1 MRVSIVGL
9 GKVGSALAAAL
20 AIQGLCEELV
30 LVSQRAGF
38 RDGEAHDLRHAS
50 SFFRHRIV
58 VRAGDLAAT
67 RDSDILILT
76 ASHPA
81 PPGSVDR
88 GAVAAENTRLFA
100 ELVPRLVAYS
110 PGASILVVSNP
121 VDVLTHHV
129 LRWSELPRG
138 RVLGTGTLIDS
149 ARFRAI
155 LAERVH
161 VHPLDLRAY
170 IFGEHGPTQFPAVSL
185 ASIAGVRI
193 DPQEARRA
201 FADAV
206 EGGLQAYRSKGY
218 TSHAIAMAVCL
229 LVEAMRDDSCI
240 TAPVSTRIDGYLGV
254 RDVCLSVPVVVGR
267 GGIVQWLEPELT
279 AEEIAAFQHSAAAVR
294 RVIAATQH
302 IEDTSRAD

>member
-9 GKVGSALAAAL
+9 GKVGSALASAL
-20 AIQGLCEELV
+20 AIQGVCEELV
-30 LVSQRAGF
+30 LVGRRVGF
-38 RDGEAHDLRHAS
+38 REGEAHDLRHAS
-50 SFFRHRIV
+50 SFFRHRIS

-67 RDSDILILT
+67 HDSDILILS

-81 PPGSVDR
+81 PVGSVDR
-88 GAVAAENTRLFA
+88 TAVAAENTRLFA

-110 PGASILVVSNP
+110 PEATILVVTNP
-121 VDVLTHHV
+121 VDVLTYHT

-185 ASIAGVRI
+185 ANIGGVRI
-193 DPQEARRA
+193 DPAIARRA
-201 FADAV
+201 FSDAV

-229 LVEAMRDDSCI
+229 LVEAIRDDSCI

-279 AEEIAAFQHSAAAVR
+279 EDEVTAFHTSAEAVR
-294 RVIAATQH
+294 RVIAATRH
-302 IEDTSRAD
+302 IEDSSSAD